1 MHKSLTRRLLALLN
15 LEKDIGVKKK
25 VATAGSKG
33 KSVSGSLNKDPNA
46 WSREK
51 QLNSEL
57 AVNSSLPSSEKI
69 GRTLSKNRKS
79 KGKVTRYHLKSTQRQ
94 SKNMGRI

>member
-51 QLNSEL
+51 QLNSE
-57 AVNSSLPSSEKI
+57 KI
-69 GRTLSKNRKS
+69 GRMSSKNGKS
-79 KGKVTRYHLKSTQRQ
+79 KGDLKRFRSKTSQRQ
-94 SKNMGRI
+94 NKKKGRI